1 MAHKIVPYILPIAT
15 LLAITIILLFARP
28 AITGLFIA
36 PQKQVLEAEIRIT
49 ADEVLPED
57 AIINAYI
64 KTGNTSIEIF
74 KMSTKDFISKY
85 PEAMNNFSYQQGRNN
100 QLNYEGSGYT
110 GGYVLNIGNLD
121 VENMEKGI
129 YTLKTEIIWQGK
141 VVSETTQE
149 IVF

>member
-1 MAHKIVPYILPIAT
+1 MLPV
-15 LLAITIILLFARP
+15 F
-28 AITGLFIA
+28 
-36 PQKQVLEAEIRIT
+36 IT

-74 KMSTKDFISKY
+74 KMSIKDFISKY

-100 QLNYEGSGYT
+100 QLNYEGSGYI
-110 GGYVLNIGNLD
+110 GSYVLNIGNLD

-129 YTLKTEIIWQGK
+129 YTLKTEIIWERK
-141 VVSETTQE
+141 IVSKTTQE
-149 IVF
+149 VEF